1 MFIRLKK
8 IVVKGNDYGVVVK
21 DNNERFILICSN
33 KRMILV
39 DIFCNGECVWV
50 IRTQLFALLRKSL
63 W

>member
-39 DIFCNGECVWV
+39 DIYLQW
-50 IRTQLFALLRKSL
+50 
-63 W
+63 